1 MCKLMQQAVS
11 AIIKQGR
18 IYEVGG
24 IVRDRL
30 LGKTGVA
37 HDRDYL
43 VTGIPYEDLSKI
55 LKPHGQLNLVGK
67 SFGVIKFTQKFGEDY
82 VTFDISL
89 PRTEYS
95 TGSGHKDFEVNYNP
109 ELKVEDDLAR
119 RDFTVNAMAWDLE
132 SDTLIDPLNGR
143 SDLDAGLIKI
153 VYPQSFKD
161 DPLRILRAVQF
172 AARFNFEI
180 DPETYQRMC
189 ENVSLITTVSP
200 ERIAEELNKL
210 LTLSVKPSIGF
221 NLMESCG
228 MLKLILPELQAC
240 KNVDQPGGFHKY
252 DVYEHT
258 MVTIDSAANKLS
270 VRLAALFHDINK
282 PQAKRTVDKGA
293 TFYGHEVLAGKT
305 AKKVLK
311 RLRYSNEMIS
321 EVQTLVERHMFTTDV
336 TPKGMRRLVKRAG
349 IPLIFDLLDLRRA
362 DIIAQGMGGTY
373 EDVDQFEQDI
383 RDELDKKS
391 PFSLS
396 DIALDGKFIME
407 KFNIG
412 EGPMV
417 GKVLDY
423 LMDQVLDDPE
433 NNTAEKLEELAINY
447 YSKINDDKTLINKE
461 TNQ

>member
-11 AIIKQGR
+11 SILKQGH

-30 LGKTGVA
+30 LGKKGVT

-43 VTGIPYEDLSKI
+43 VTGIPYENLSKI
-55 LKPHGQLNLVGK
+55 LRPYGQLNLVGK
-67 SFGVIKFTQKFGEDY
+67 SFGVIKFTQNIDDNF
-82 VTFDISL
+82 VTFDLSL

-95 TGSGHKDFEVNYNP
+95 TGSGHKDFDVSFNP
-109 ELKVEDDLAR
+109 DLKVEDDLSR
-119 RDFTVNAMAWDLE
+119 RDFTVNAMAWDIE
-132 SDTLIDPLNGR
+132 SDSLIDPLNGK

-180 DPETYQRMC
+180 EPETYQRMC
-189 ENVSLITTVSP
+189 ENALLITTVSP

-228 MLKLILPELQAC
+228 ILKLILPELQAC
-240 KNVDQPGGFHKY
+240 KDVDQPGGYHKY

-258 MVTIDSAANKLS
+258 MQAIDSSPNKLS
-270 VRLAALFHDINK
+270 VRLAAMFHDINK
-282 PQAKRTVDKGA
+282 PQAKRIVDKGA
-293 TFYGHEVLAGKT
+293 TFYGHEVLGAKT
-305 AKKVLK
+305 VKKVLK
-311 RLRYSNEMIS
+311 RLRYSNEIIT
-321 EVQTLVERHMFTTDV
+321 EVQTLVDRHMFTTEV
-336 TPKGMRRLVKRAG
+336 SPKGMRRLVKRVG
-349 IPLIFDLLDLRRA
+349 VPLIFDLLDLRRA
-362 DIIAQGMGGTY
+362 DVVAQGMGGTT
-373 EDVDQFEQDI
+373 EDVDQFEKDI

-396 DIALDGKFIME
+396 DLALDGKYIMG
-407 KFNIG
+407 KFNIS

-417 GKVLDY
+417 GKILDY
-423 LMDQVLDDPE
+423 LMDQVLDEPE
-433 NNTAEKLEELAINY
+433 NNTFKKLEELAINY
-447 YSKINDDKTLINKE
+447 YSKINDDITLINKE
-461 TNQ
+461 ANQ

>member
-1 MCKLMQQAVS
+1 MCKLMQQAVT
-11 AIIKQGR
+11 AILKQGR

-30 LGKTGVA
+30 LGRKGVA

-43 VTGIPYEDLSKI
+43 VTGIPYEGLSRI
-55 LKPHGQLNLVGK
+55 LKPYGQLNLVGK
-67 SFGVIKFTQKFGEDY
+67 SFGVIKFTQKINNNY
-82 VTFDISL
+82 ITFDISL

-95 TGSGHKDFEVNYNP
+95 TGTGHKEFKVSYDP
-109 ELKVEDDLAR
+109 ELKVEDDLSR

-132 SDTLIDPLNGR
+132 SDSLIDPLNGIN
-143 SDLDAGLIKI
+143 DLKSGLIKI

-180 DPETYQRMC
+180 EPETYQRMC

-210 LTLSVKPSIGF
+210 LTLAVKPSIGF

-228 MLKLILPELQAC
+228 LLTLILPELQAC
-240 KNVDQPGGFHKY
+240 KGVDQPGGYHKY

-258 MVTIDSAANKLS
+258 MHTIDASPNKLN
-270 VRLAALFHDINK
+270 VRLACLFHDINK
-282 PQAKRTVDKGA
+282 PQAKRIVEKGA
-293 TFYGHEVLAGKT
+293 TFYGHEVQGAKT
-305 AKKVLK
+305 VKKVLK
-311 RLRYSNEMIS
+311 RLRYSNEIIN
-321 EVQTLVERHMFTTDV
+321 EVETLVARHMFSADV
-336 TPKGMRRLVKRAG
+336 TPKGLRRLIKRVG
-349 IPLIFDLLDLRRA
+349 VPLIFDLLDVRRA
-362 DIIAQGMGGTY
+362 DVVAQGMGGTT
-373 EDVDQFEQDI
+373 EDVDQFEKDI
-383 RDELDKKS
+383 RDELDKQP

-396 DIALDGKFIME
+396 DLVLDGNYVME

-412 EGPMV
+412 AGPMV
-417 GKVLDY
+417 GKILDY
-423 LMDQVLDDPE
+423 LMEQVLDSPE
-433 NNTAEKLEELAINY
+433 YNTIEKMEELAVEY
-447 YSKINDDKTLINKE
+447 YKKISDDKTFINKE